1 MIIHVRRRTK
11 GTIQKLKEIPSYLNF
26 TFFIKIFSK
35 FPLWEIAV
43 EVTKMT
49 MKNIPQ
55 KLSKEFQ
62 IHPTRVSKRK
72 FQAKQFLDLFHK
84 ILRKYFF
91 MKYFH
96 KNQRFENIIF
106 ITRKLLRNCALV

>member
-1 MIIHVRRRTK
+1 MFDDARREQLKSPKRSKITK
-11 GTIQKLKEIPSYLNF
+11 FSFVL
-26 TFFIKIFSK
+26 IKILSK
-35 FPLWEIAV
+35 FPLWGIAV
-43 EVTKMT
+43 EATKMT

-91 MKYFH
+91 MKYLN
-96 KNQRFENIIF
+96 KNQRFENIVF